1 VSSRLV
7 LIMLA
12 VGALALAAPVA
23 SADPGENNPNALFRV
38 FMNCSNGADD
48 LEVVFAGLEGVNF
61 NVTSTDSVF
70 VFKTITIDRPPLG
83 PGGNDE
89 VDDRGIQGFD
99 PASLTTC
106 EYTTSS
112 GNHVTVT
119 GFFTPRH

>member
-1 VSSRLV
+1 MASRPA

-12 VGALALAAPVA
+12 LGALALAAPVA
-23 SADPGENNPNALFRV
+23 SADPPENNPNAEFRD
-38 FMNCSNGADD
+38 FMDCTNGADD
-48 LEVVFAGLEGVNF
+48 LEVVFAGGGVNF
-61 NVTSTDSVF
+61 NVTSNESVF
-70 VFKTITIDRPPLG
+70 VFKTITIDRLPLG

-106 EYTTSS
+106 EYTTPS
-112 GNHVTVT
+112 GSHVTVT